1 MFIFNACMS
10 KCLKIYLTLIFCPLL
25 VLFKSQLAK
34 AGTPVIH
41 QSPRPTWLSS
51 VKTYDQ
57 KPSARTIERGFF
69 YALIEEQIQVEKQAD
84 YHHVIREIVSDA
96 GIQNASQIS
105 ISFDPAFE
113 RLDFHDITVWRDNKP
128 LNRLKI
134 SAFKVLADEKNLSD
148 FLYQGTFSAL
158 CILDDIRKGDR
169 IEYSY
174 TLTGRNP
181 IFKGKYCDNI
191 YFQWYTPIAH
201 QYTAVITSPQRKLN
215 FKYFNKTPKVTVSE
229 NVGLKQYAYEDFQ
242 IPAGEDDNNQPAW
255 YDPLGHVQISEYNSW
270 ADVVDWALSI
280 NPTDTHITG
289 ELADRIK
296 KLKIEAGN
304 DKEKYFRAAVRT
316 VQNEVRYMG
325 IEIGQYSHRANDP
338 QKVFKQRYGDCKDK
352 SLLLVSMLNAN
363 CIEAH
368 MVLVN
373 ASRNEHIADYIPT
386 YYAFNHAVV
395 TANVNGKQV
404 WVDATIDYQG
414 GEGTDIYFPDYGRG
428 LVLKAGNNA
437 LTTIPPSKTG
447 KITGKDIYT
456 IKDEKSPVLLTVKT
470 VYTGNHADNVRDRLA
485 SNSTAETE
493 KSYLEY
499 YAKIYTKIERKD
511 SLAISDDLQ
520 KNIITTTET
529 YLINNFFKKDSTT
542 NRLTGGLYAYS
553 ISEMF
558 PSITGQ
564 TKTPVS
570 LSYPYN
576 LEYTQQIILPGGW
589 DITPDSASINRDYFR
604 FSSNRNAVGDSLFL
618 KYKLTFLKDN
628 APLNKLAEFKGD
640 IKTIN
645 NEELSY
651 SFSYIGA
658 GSASSATAVNSFLII
673 LTVVLIAGFV
683 FLCMR
688 IYQRETPAIVFAHG
702 SGFHPIGGWLVLVTI
717 GLALTALAAIF
728 REFSDHIFSL
738 HTWTLYAGS
747 RHEFNYKLAL
757 VYQLVG
763 DTILAGYAIFCLVLL
778 LNKRDILPSFIIGY
792 FIYGLIFFTLK
803 IIVVQPLH
811 KAALT
816 NDSISVAVRSFVVA
830 VIWISYFKK
839 STRVAETFIV
849 PYPPY
854 NYSYEGPE
862 TFAKEQPHQEG

>member
-1 MFIFNACMS
+1 MPKFF
-10 KCLKIYLTLIFCPLL
+10 KIYLTLIFCPLL
-25 VLFKSQLAK
+25 LLFNNQLTK
-34 AGTPVIH
+34 AGTPVVH
-41 QSPRPTWLSS
+41 QSPKPLWLSS
-51 VKTYDQ
+51 FKTYNQ

-84 YHHVIREIVSDA
+84 YHHVIREIVSET

-134 SAFKVLADEKNLSD
+134 PAFKVLADEKNLSD

-158 CILDDIRKGDR
+158 RILDDIRKGDR

-201 QYTAVITSPQRKLN
+201 QYTAIITSAQRKLN
-215 FKYFNKTPKVTVSE
+215 FKYFNNTPKVTVSE
-229 NVGLKQYAYEDFQ
+229 NGGLKQYAYEAFQ
-242 IPAGEDDNNQPAW
+242 VPAGLDDNNQPDW
-255 YDPLGHVQISEYNSW
+255 YDPLGHVQVSEYNSW
-270 ADVVDWALSI
+270 AEVVDWALSI
-280 NPTDTHITG
+280 NPTAIHITG

-296 KLKIEAGN
+296 QLKTEAGD

-316 VQNEVRYMG
+316 VQDEVRYMG

-352 SLLLVSMLNAN
+352 SLLLVSMLNADG
-363 CIEAH
+363 IDAH
-368 MVLVN
+368 MVLIN

-395 TANVNGKQV
+395 TATVNGKQV

-414 GEGTDIYFPDYGRG
+414 GAGTDIYFPDYGRG
-428 LVLKAGNNA
+428 LVLKAGNNS

-456 IKDEKSPVLLTVKT
+456 IKDEKSPVLLTIKT
-470 VYTGNHADNVRDRLA
+470 IYTGNHADNQRDRLA
-485 SNSTAETE
+485 SNSMAETE
-493 KSYLEY
+493 KSYLDY

-511 SLAISDDLQ
+511 SITVLDNIQ

-529 YLINNFFKKDSTT
+529 YLISNFFKKDSTT
-542 NRLTGGLYAYS
+542 NRLTAGFFAYS
-553 ISEMF
+553 ISDMF
-558 PSITGQ
+558 PGITGQ

-576 LEYTQQIILPGGW
+576 LEYTQQVILPGGW
-589 DITPDSASINRDYFR
+589 DMTPETNAINRDYYH
-604 FSSNRNAVGDSLFL
+604 FSSNYSAVGDSLFL
-618 KYKLTFLKDN
+618 RYKLTFLKDN
-628 APLNKLAEFKGD
+628 VPLDKLAEFKDD
-640 IKTIN
+640 IKKLN
-645 NEELSY
+645 NSGLSY
-651 SFSYIGA
+651 SFSYLGA
-658 GSASSATAVNSFLII
+658 GSESSAADVNNLMII
-673 LTVVLIAGFV
+673 LVGILIAGLIFV
-683 FLCMR
+683 GIR

-702 SGFHPIGGWLVLVTI
+702 SGFQPIGGWLVLVAVI
-717 GLALTALAAIF
+717 LVLTAL
-728 REFSDHIFSL
+728 FS
-738 HTWTLYAGS
+738 
-747 RHEFNYKLAL
+747 AL
-757 VYQLVG
+757 VLISSDYFSSITWNLESSGKQDSGFKLFIVMEVICF
-763 DTILAGYAIFCLVLL
+763 TLLMCYSIYCLILLI
-778 LNKRDILPSFIIGY
+778 NKRDIFPRLITAYFLFTVAFFLIDFICT
-792 FIYGLIFFTLK
+792 FILKHNKFVEPHPYALIYS
-803 IIVVQPLH
+803 IIM
-811 KAALT
+811 
-816 NDSISVAVRSFVVA
+816 AVL
-830 VIWISYFKK
+830 WIPYFKR
-839 STRVAETFIV
+839 SERVEDTFIV

-862 TFAKEQPHQEG
+862 TPAEKQQSHQEG

>member
-1 MFIFNACMS
+1 MP
-10 KCLKIYLTLIFCPLL
+10 KCFKIYLTLIFCPLL
-25 VLFKSQLAK
+25 LLFNNQLAK
-34 AGTPVIH
+34 AGTPVVH
-41 QSPRPTWLSS
+41 QSSKPVWLSS
-51 VKTYDQ
+51 FKPYSQ

-201 QYTAVITSPQRKLN
+201 QYTAIIASAQRKLN
-215 FKYFNKTPKVTVSE
+215 FKYFNKTPKITVSE
-229 NVGLKQYAYEDFQ
+229 NGGLKQYAYEDFQ
-242 IPAGEDDNNQPAW
+242 IPAGEDYNNQPDW

-280 NPTDTHITG
+280 NPIDTHITG

-296 KLKIEAGN
+296 KLKTEASG

-363 CIEAH
+363 GIEAH

-386 YYAFNHAVV
+386 HYAFNHAVV
-395 TANVNGKQV
+395 TATVNGKQV

-414 GEGTDIYFPDYGRG
+414 GTGTDVYFPDYGRG

-437 LTTIPPSKTG
+437 LTSIPPSKTG

-456 IKDEKSPVLLTVKT
+456 IKDAKSPVLLTVKT
-470 VYTGNHADNVRDRLA
+470 TYTGNHADNLRGRLA
-485 SNSTAETE
+485 SNSMAETE
-493 KSYLEY
+493 KSYLDY

-511 SLAISDDLQ
+511 SVTVLDDLQ
-520 KNIITTTET
+520 KNSITTTET
-529 YLINNFFKKDSTT
+529 YLISSFFKKGPTS
-542 NRLTGGLYAYS
+542 NRVTAELFAYS
-553 ISEMF
+553 VSDMF
-558 PSITGQ
+558 PNVTGQ

-576 LEYTQQIILPGGW
+576 LEYTQQLIISGGW
-589 DITPDSASINRDYFR
+589 DMATKTNTINRDYYH
-604 FSSNRNAVGDSLFL
+604 FSSNRRAVGDSLFL
-618 KYKLTFLKDN
+618 QYKLTFLKDN
-628 APLNKLAEFKGD
+628 IPLNKLAEYKD
-640 IKTIN
+640 DVKELN
-645 NEELSY
+645 NTGLSY

-658 GSASSATAVNSFLII
+658 ESSSTTGVNGFMII
-673 LTVVLIAGFV
+673 LAVILIAVLVFV
-683 FLCMR
+683 GMR
-688 IYQRETPAIVFAHG
+688 IYQHETPAIVFTPG
-702 SGFHPIGGWLVLVTI
+702 SGFQPIGGWLVLVAI
-717 GLALTALAAIF
+717 GLVLTACGAVF
-728 REFSDHIFSL
+728 RLFSDDIFSL
-738 HTWTLYAGS
+738 HTWGAYSGS
-747 RHEFNYKLAL
+747 RYEFNYKLAL
-757 VYQLVG
+757 IYQLTG
-763 DTILAGYAIFCLVLL
+763 DTILAGYALFCLVLL
-778 LNKRDILPSFIIGY
+778 LNKRDILPRFIIGY
-792 FIYGLIFFTLK
+792 FIYGMIFLLLK
-803 IIVVQPLH
+803 IMVVQPLH
-811 KAALT
+811 KAVLT
-816 NDSISVAVRSFVVA
+816 NESISVAVRSVLIA
-830 VIWISYFKK
+830 VIWISYFKR
-839 STRVAETFIV
+839 STRVMETFIV

-854 NYSYEGPE
+854 NYSYEEPE
-862 TFAKEQPHQEG
+862 SPVKEEQANLEE

>member
-1 MFIFNACMS
+1 MPKFF
-10 KCLKIYLTLIFCPLL
+10 KIYLTLIFCPLL
-25 VLFKSQLAK
+25 LLFNNQLAK
-34 AGTPVIH
+34 AGTPVVH
-41 QSPRPTWLSS
+41 QSPKPAWLSS
-51 VKTYDQ
+51 LKPYNQ

-84 YHHVIREIVSDA
+84 YHHVIREIVSET

-201 QYTAVITSPQRKLN
+201 QYTAIITSTQRKLN
-215 FKYFNKTPKVTVSE
+215 FKYFNNTPKVTVSE
-229 NVGLKQYAYEDFQ
+229 NGGLKQYAYEAFQ
-242 IPAGEDDNNQPAW
+242 VPAGQDDNNQSDW

-270 ADVVDWALSI
+270 AEVVDWALSI
-280 NPTDTHITG
+280 NPTAIHITG

-296 KLKIEAGN
+296 QLKTEAGD

-316 VQNEVRYMG
+316 VQDEVRYMG

-352 SLLLVSMLNAN
+352 SLLLVSMLNADG
-363 CIEAH
+363 IDAH
-368 MVLVN
+368 MVLIN

-395 TANVNGKQV
+395 TAIVNGKQV

-414 GEGTDIYFPDYGRG
+414 GAGTDIYFPDYGKG
-428 LVLKAGNNA
+428 LVLKAGNNS

-470 VYTGNHADNVRDRLA
+470 IYTGNHADNLRDRLA
-485 SNSTAETE
+485 SNSMAETE
-493 KSYLEY
+493 KSYLDY

-511 SLAISDDLQ
+511 SVTVLDDIQ

-529 YLINNFFKKDSTT
+529 YLISNFFKKDSTT
-542 NRLTGGLYAYS
+542 NRVSAGLFAYS
-553 ISEMF
+553 ISDMF
-558 PSITGQ
+558 PGITGQ

-576 LEYTQQIILPGGW
+576 LEYTQQVILPGGW
-589 DITPDSASINRDYFR
+589 DMTPVNNTINRDYYR
-604 FSSNRNAVGDSLFL
+604 FSSNYSAVGDNLFL
-618 KYKLTFLKDN
+618 RYKLAFLKDN
-628 APLNKLAEFKGD
+628 VPLDKLTEFKDD
-640 IKTIN
+640 IKKLN
-645 NEELSY
+645 NSGLSY
-651 SFSYIGA
+651 SFSYLGA
-658 GSASSATAVNSFLII
+658 DAASSVTGINGFMILLAAILIVG
-673 LTVVLIAGFV
+673 LVFAG
-683 FLCMR
+683 MR

-702 SGFHPIGGWLVLVTI
+702 SGFQPIGGWLVLVAI
-717 GLALTALAAIF
+717 GLVLTAAAAVF
-728 REFSDHIFSL
+728 RQFSDDIFSL
-738 HTWTLYAGS
+738 HTWSAYSGS

-757 VYQLVG
+757 VYQLAG
-763 DTILAGYAIFCLVLL
+763 DTILAGYALFCLVLL
-778 LNKRDILPSFIIGY
+778 LNKRDILPRFIIGY
-792 FIYGLIFFTLK
+792 FIYGVIFLFLK

-811 KAALT
+811 KATLT
-816 NDSISVAVRSFVVA
+816 NDSISVSVRAFVIA
-830 VIWISYFKK
+830 AIWIAYFKK
-839 STRVAETFIV
+839 STRVEETFIV

-862 TFAKEQPHQEG
+862 TPAEEEQSHQEG